1 VRDVLAA
8 FGRRLPSYVA
18 ALVAS
23 RIVMAVAALPILAL
37 PFAWVAL
44 LFVHEASLL
53 EGAGAV
59 QACQRASRFVKGRGA
74 QALGLLVLLLA
85 GQLGAVLICE
95 LLGQSLLDDVLQLGK
110 PLGAAFEDGGSPF
123 ALAGLLA
130 SVPFVSTARFLQY
143 IDTRT
148 RADGWDIQ
156 VRFLAVNAK
165 DAEERRLA
173 A

>member
-1 VRDVLAA
+1 
-8 FGRRLPSYVA
+8 
-18 ALVAS
+18 
-23 RIVMAVAALPILAL
+23 M
-37 PFAWVAL
+37 
-44 LFVHEASLL
+44 
-53 EGAGAV
+53 
-59 QACQRASRFVKGRGA
+59 KGRGA
-74 QALGLLVLLLA
+74 QAFGLLVLLLA

-95 LLGQSLLDDVLQLGK
+95 ILGQSLLDDVLQLGE
-110 PLGAAFEDGGSPF
+110 PLGAAFSDGGSPF